1 MAEPPL
7 GTLSGRLLAGRYRLD
22 HLVATGGMAQV
33 WEATDEVLTRRVAVK
48 LLHPHLAADASFVER
63 FRREAIAAARLAH
76 PSIVSIYDTCT
87 DGEVEAIVMELVNGT
102 TLRKLLDDKKQ
113 LEPENAVGIV
123 AEVADALEAAHRTG
137 LVHRDVKPANILL
150 SDDGRVLVADFGIAK
165 AAEGADLT
173 NTGTA
178 LGTAKYLAPEQV
190 SGGPVDARADV
201 YSLGVVLYECL
212 CGRPPFVADTEAG
225 TALARLQQPPRKP
238 RELRAGIP
246 KPLEDVMLR
255 ALALDPAD
263 RYATAGALRTALLA
277 VSRGEVPAPDSTAH
291 TIVPGDGTVAMAAGR
306 DRTPAGGVPLRA
318 PSPPRRPARSRV
330 IPIFLSVLVAAALI
344 VGGILV
350 SGADRGSSGSG
361 GTDSIPANAAAGA
374 RISAATA
381 FDPEGDGHEKDN
393 EAANAVDGD
402 PNTAWSTEGYFQRT
416 FGTKSGVGLVLK
428 LDKSTS
434 LAALKITSKANDW
447 AFTVHVA
454 DSPKAAIADWGD
466 PIAVKE
472 HTKGP
477 GTTSIDLKG
486 KKGSVV
492 LIWITDVG
500 DEGGGHCYINEAQ
513 ITAK

>member
-1 MAEPPL
+1 V
-7 GTLSGRLLAGRYRLD
+7 SGRLLAGRYRLE

-87 DGEVEAIVMELVNGT
+87 DGEVEAIVMEMVKGT
-102 TLRKLLDDKKQ
+102 TLRTLLDDKKQ

-212 CGRPPFVADTEAG
+212 CGRPPFIADTEAA

-246 KPLEDVMLR
+246 KPLEDVVLR

-263 RYATAGALRTALLA
+263 RYATAGALRSALLA
-277 VSRGEVPAPDSTAH
+277 VSRGEVPAPDSTVHAV
-291 TIVPGDGTVAMAAGR
+291 IPGDGTIAMAAGR
-306 DRTPAGGVPLRA
+306 DRTPAGGVPVRA
-318 PSPPRRPARSRV
+318 TPPPRRPARSRV
-330 IPIFLSVLVAAALI
+330 IPIFLAVLVAAALI
-344 VGGILV
+344 IGGILV
-350 SGADRGSSGSG
+350 SGADHRSSSGSG
-361 GTDSIPANAAAGA
+361 TDTNPANAGAGVP
-374 RISAATA
+374 IVSATA

-416 FGTKSGVGLVLK
+416 FGTKSGVGLILK
-428 LDKSTS
+428 LEKSTS
-434 LAALKITSKANDW
+434 LASLKITSKANDW
-447 AFTVHVA
+447 AFAVFVA
-454 DSPKAAIADWGD
+454 DGSKASVAEWGD
-466 PIAVKE
+466 PVASKE

-486 KKGSVV
+486 KKGSTV

-500 DEGGGHCYINEAQ
+500 DGNGGHGYINEAQ

>member
-1 MAEPPL
+1 VPEPPL
-7 GTLSGRLLAGRYRLD
+7 GSLTGRLLAGRYRLD
-22 HLVATGGMAQV
+22 HLIATGGMAQV

-48 LLHPHLAADASFVER
+48 LLHPHLAADSSFVER

-87 DGEVEAIVMELVNGT
+87 DGEVEAIVMELVKGT

-173 NTGTA
+173 HTGTA

-190 SGGPVDARADV
+190 LGQPVDARADV
-201 YSLGVVLYECL
+201 YALGVVLYECL

-225 TALARLQQPPRKP
+225 TALARLQQAPRRP

-246 KPLEDVMLR
+246 KPLEDVVLR
-255 ALALDPAD
+255 ALAREPGD
-263 RYATAGALRTALLA
+263 RYATAGVLRTALLA
-277 VSRGEVPAPDSTAH
+277 VSRGEIPVPDVATH
-291 TIVPGDGTVAMAAGR
+291 TSVPGDSTVAVAPAR

-318 PSPPRRPARSRV
+318 APPPRRPARSRV
-330 IPIFLSVLVAAALI
+330 VPIFLALLIAAALI

-350 SGADRGSSGSG
+350 SGADRSPS
-361 GTDSIPANAAAGA
+361 GTDSTNTIPANAGAGV
-374 RISAATA
+374 RIAAATP

-393 EAANAVDGD
+393 EASNAIDGD

-416 FGTKSGVGLVLK
+416 FGTKSGVGLVLT
-428 LDKSTS
+428 LETS
-434 LAALKITSKANDW
+434 ATLASLKVTSKANDW
-447 AFTVHVA
+447 AFGIYVA
-454 DSPKAAIADWGD
+454 DSPKASLAEWGE
-466 PIAVKE
+466 PVATKE

-477 GTTSIDLKG
+477 GTTTSDLKG
-486 KKGSVV
+486 KKGSAV

-500 DEGGGHCYINEAQ
+500 DEATGHCYINEAQ